1 VATSVA
7 LSQQIIHWRVLTA
20 TNQAKREVDTM
31 GAFDYVWNLDQSSR
45 IDHLEEQVKKLE
57 EQTQILY
64 EWVQYFKQQTKVE
77 NDTTT

>member
-1 VATSVA
+1 
-7 LSQQIIHWRVLTA
+7 
-20 TNQAKREVDTM
+20 M

-77 NDTTT
+77 NDTST